1 MSNGNAVFSNF
12 RLASVE
18 IGLNAIVMATKV
30 STAKGSPA
38 KLRLDVGVNL
48 LGPLQGP
55 KSSAGGK
62 GASVKLLDPA
72 EWCKAER
79 TK

>member
-1 MSNGNAVFSNF
+1 
-12 RLASVE
+12 
-18 IGLNAIVMATKV
+18 MATKV

-38 KLRLDVGVNL
+38 KLRLDVGMNL

-55 KSSAGGK
+55 KSSPGGK
-62 GASVKLLDPA
+62 GASVKLLDAA
-72 EWCKAER
+72 EWCKTER